1 MSSPK
6 KTTKKEVKKKKVAK
20 KPYTPKKQKRRN
32 PPKSRVIQSP
42 ISPSTAIVVASEFA
56 DDAIIEAEMMGNI
69 LPYFIYSFQQDGKE
83 VVGLTVKGVN
93 EVVRRLGKDEKS
105 GSKIHMNPAYM
116 IKEEVTR
123 DGQLGIEV
131 SVFAEDLISGNS
143 AWGVKF
149 EPYKKLKKDWNRGGA
164 MVEYTNTFPTEK
176 ALSKAERNAK
186 RKLIPEVL
194 ATKMIEKLMKENP
207 DNVKKIEP
215 PKHQDTV
222 IRPAV
227 PQPSTQEDL
236 ENMVRKAVKNGK
248 TQDAIIDIDTKTNES
263 PKFSKEFKAEIHS
276 LANARVNELDSKQ

>member
-6 KTTKKEVKKKKVAK
+6 KTTKKEVKKKKVATK
-20 KPYTPKKQKRRN
+20 KPYIPKKQKRRN

-116 IKEEVTR
+116 VKEEVSR
-123 DGQLGIEV
+123 DGIQGIEI
-131 SVFAEDLISGNS
+131 SVFAEDLVSGNS

-149 EPYKKLKKDWNRGGA
+149 EPYKKTKKDWKTGK
-164 MVEYTNTFPTEK
+164 ETIYTNTFATEK

-194 ATKMIEKLMKENP
+194 CTKMIEKLMKENP
-207 DNVKKIEP
+207 ANVQKIEP
-215 PKHQDTV
+215 PKNQMTV
-222 IRPAV
+222 VKPAT

-236 ENMVRKAVKNGK
+236 ENMIRKAVRNAKN
-248 TQDAIIDIDTKTNES
+248 QSAIIDIDTKTQES

-276 LANARVNELDSKQ
+276 LANSHVTELDGRQ

>member
-1 MSSPK
+1 MSAPK
-6 KTTKKEVKKKKVAK
+6 KTTKKKVATAK
-20 KPYTPKKQKRRN
+20 KPYIPKKQVRRT

-56 DDAIIEAEMMGNI
+56 DDAIIEAEMMGNV
-69 LPYFIYSFQQDGKE
+69 LPYFIYTFAQDGKD

-93 EVVRRLGKDEKS
+93 EVVRRLGRDEKS

-116 IKEEVTR
+116 IKEEVER
-123 DGQLGIEV
+123 DGQKGIEI

-149 EPYKKLKKDWNRGGA
+149 EPYKKTKKDWKTGK
-164 MVEYTNTFPTEK
+164 ETTYTNTFATEK

-207 DNVKKIEP
+207 NNIQKIDP
-215 PKHQDTV
+215 PKTQAT
-222 IRPAV
+222 IIKPTV
-227 PQPSTQEDL
+227 PQPSSQEDL
-236 ENMVRKAVKNGK
+236 ENMVRKAINTAKN
-248 TQDAIIDIDTKTNES
+248 QSAIIDIDTKTQES

-276 LANARVNELDSKQ
+276 IANSRVNELDSK

>member
-6 KTTKKEVKKKKVAK
+6 KTTNKKVTTAK
-20 KPYTPKKQKRRN
+20 KSYTPKKQVRRT

-56 DDAIIEAEMMGNI
+56 DDAIIEAEMMGNV

-116 IKEEVTR
+116 IKEEVER
-123 DGQLGIEV
+123 DGQKGIEI

-149 EPYKKLKKDWNRGGA
+149 EPYKKTKKDWKTGK
-164 MVEYTNTFPTEK
+164 ETTYTNL
-176 ALSKAERNAK
+176 LS
-186 RKLIPEVL
+186 
-194 ATKMIEKLMKENP
+194 
-207 DNVKKIEP
+207 
-215 PKHQDTV
+215 
-222 IRPAV
+222 
-227 PQPSTQEDL
+227 
-236 ENMVRKAVKNGK
+236 
-248 TQDAIIDIDTKTNES
+248 
-263 PKFSKEFKAEIHS
+263 
-276 LANARVNELDSKQ
+276 

>member
-1 MSSPK
+1 MATK
-6 KTTKKEVKKKKVAK
+6 KTTKEEKKKVATKK
-20 KPYTPKKQKRRN
+20 KPYIPKKQVRRN

-69 LPYFIYSFQQDGKE
+69 LPYFIYTFPQDGKD

-93 EVVRRLGKDEKS
+93 EVVRRLGKDAKS

-116 IKEEVTR
+116 IKEEVER
-123 DGQLGIEV
+123 DGIKGIEV
-131 SVFAEDLISGNS
+131 TVFAEDLISGNS

-149 EPYKKLKKDWNRGGA
+149 EPYKKTKKDWKTGK
-164 MVEYTNTFPTEK
+164 ETTYTNTFATEK

-194 ATKMIEKLMKENP
+194 ATKMIEKLMKEDPNS
-207 DNVKKIEP
+207 VQKIEP
-215 PKHQDTV
+215 PKTQMTV
-222 IRPAV
+222 MKPVAPV
-227 PQPSTQEDL
+227 ASTIEDIEAL
-236 ENMVRKAVKNGK
+236 IRKAVANGK
-248 TQDAIIDIDTKTNES
+248 TQDAIIDIDTKTQES

-276 LANARVNELDSKQ
+276 LASSRVNELDARQ